1 MAHKLIKFIKFLLPV
16 SFLLLLHIFIPTS
29 KVLAQSCN
37 HPYCDGRFSE
47 SVCEEAQCR
56 DCTGCLPYIGGEK
69 PLGGFEGLGP
79 LGTPNVTNAD
89 PGVSIFTK
97 FLSNV
102 VGILTIVGVI
112 WFIFVLFEGA
122 FKWLSSAGD
131 KVKYQEAQKKIT
143 YGLTGLIIV
152 ISAIFI
158 VKLVGFFFGIDI
170 LSIKGLFDR
179 LQ

>member
-1 MAHKLIKFIKFLLPV
+1 MDQINFI
-16 SFLLLLHIFIPTS
+16 
-29 KVLAQSCN
+29 AQV
-37 HPYCDGRFSE
+37 PKD
-47 SVCEEAQCR
+47 
-56 DCTGCLPYIGGEK
+56 
-69 PLGGFEGLGP
+69 LGNIEGLGP
-79 LGTPNVTNAD
+79 LGNAVVSNSD

-97 FLSNV
+97 FLSNI
-102 VGILTIVGVI
+102 VGVLTIVGVI
-112 WFIFVLFEGA
+112 WFIFVLFDGA

-158 VKLVGFFFGIDI
+158 VKLVGFFFGIDDI
-170 LSIKGLFDR
+170 LSINGLFNR